1 MLPMAVADPISKAA
15 APAVLP
21 GVGRALVMAGKVSQ
35 QTADDVFR
43 KAKAA
48 NRNFITELTES
59 GAISASDLA
68 HTMSQAFSAPLLDV
82 DALDAQRLPG
92 DLLDPKLS
100 ATYRILALSKRGGR
114 LIVVTAD
121 PSDHEAA
128 EKVKFATQ
136 MGVEWVIGEFDKLS
150 RLIEETTKTATQA
163 MDSIVGGDFEFD
175 EASLGTDGAAEETES
190 PQSDVEDA
198 PVVKFL
204 HKMLVDAFNMRASD
218 LHFEPYEHNYRV
230 RYRVDG
236 ELREI
241 VSPPVAIKEKLASR
255 IKVLSRLDI
264 SEKRVPQDGRMKL
277 KIGPDRVIDFRVS
290 TLPT

>member
-175 EASLGTDGAAEETES
+175 EASLGTDGAAEETEA
-190 PQSDVEDA
+190 PQTDVEDA

-230 RYRVDG
+230 
-236 ELREI
+236 LC
-241 VSPPVAIKEKLASR
+241 S
-255 IKVLSRLDI
+255 
-264 SEKRVPQDGRMKL
+264 
-277 KIGPDRVIDFRVS
+277 
-290 TLPT
+290 